1 MERARTSRP
10 GDELHLFQGWH
21 RLYLRFTY
29 LDGSQRTYSQN
40 VGAIRTVLLT
50 EPEPHDW
57 GFVDEE
63 FLRDVDTLFPRE

>member
-1 MERARTSRP
+1 
-10 GDELHLFQGWH
+10 
-21 RLYLRFTY
+21 
-29 LDGSQRTYSQN
+29 
-40 VGAIRTVLLT
+40 VLLT